1 MNRQKNEKPSPK
13 EMRGSLSLRILFIA
27 IVFLI
32 IPLLFLSSILYFEDS
47 RIKKKD
53 NLFTLSILSKSE
65 KGRIEEIIQNGTNV
79 LDLMNFFLSS
89 HFTEMDMNK
98 IFSNISYKEGI
109 GAIFHLNS
117 LLVCDAASD
126 PKFIGKNFSNKEKFD
141 KDQKNFPYLYL
152 FTNGFGIALTT
163 EYFMKTV
170 DYQLGEKTKV
180 NVFLLSAN
188 QEIIISSDPRFLHQ
202 KFEGVKDNKESH
214 LRVEDET
221 YLGILTAIPAI
232 DGFIFIC
239 IPEAFNFVDIPYF
252 LYKMIGLLSLI
263 LIIGGGIT
271 YWLTRRL
278 AKPLNHL
285 CLVMNGVK
293 RGDLSSHYRMDR
305 MGFEI
310 NMVGGIFNEMI
321 ASIVAHMKEIKAE
334 KIEKEILKQE
344 FKIGQEVQKSILPK
358 ELPDFPGLTIGA
370 RFISAKEVGGD
381 FYDFLMQESVPN
393 NRLMISIADTAGKGI
408 YACLYSLSVRSM
420 LRSYAE
426 CYDDLSEIIKKTN
439 NLFCHDTGDSGVFVT
454 AFVGFFDHETK
465 EFHFSNCGHH
475 PSVLRRKNGTIEKL
489 TTKGIALGV
498 VPFHQ
503 VMTSKVQL
511 ESGDMLLLFTDGIVE
526 AHNEKM
532 KMFGEEKLI
541 SHFEAKSGLQPQQIV
556 DEIIEEVALFADG
569 APQYDDLTI
578 LILKVD

>member
-1 MNRQKNEKPSPK
+1 MNRQKNEKPSPNG
-13 EMRGSLSLRILFIA
+13 MRGSLSLRILFIA

-32 IPLLFLSSILYFEDS
+32 IPLLFLSSLLYFEDS

-65 KGRIEEIIQNGTNV
+65 KARIEEIIQNGTNV
-79 LDLMNFFLSS
+79 LDMMNFFLSS
-89 HFTEMDMNK
+89 HPNEMDMNK
-98 IFSNISYKEGI
+98 ILSNISYKDGV

-117 LLVCDAASD
+117 LLVCDFASD
-126 PKFIGKNFSNKEKFD
+126 SKLIGKNFSNRELID
-141 KDQKNFPYLYL
+141 RDQKNFPYLYL
-152 FTNGFGIALTT
+152 LNNGFGVALTT
-163 EYFMKTV
+163 EYFLKTV
-170 DYQLGEKTKV
+170 DYQLGEKAKV

-188 QEIIISSDPRFLHQ
+188 REIIISSDPRFLHQ
-202 KFEGVKDNKESH
+202 KFEKLNKKSH
-214 LRVEDET
+214 IRLIDET
-221 YLGILTAIPAI
+221 YLGVLTSLPVI
-232 DGFIFIC
+232 DGYLFIC
-239 IPEAFNFVDIPYF
+239 IPEAVNFVDIPYF
-252 LYKMIGLLSLI
+252 LYKIVGLLLLI
-263 LIIGGGIT
+263 LVIGGGFT
-271 YWLTRRL
+271 FWLTRRL
-278 AKPLNHL
+278 AKPLHQL
-285 CLVMNGVK
+285 CLVMNKVK
-293 RGDLSSHYRMDR
+293 KGDLSSHYQMDR

-310 NMVGGIFNEMI
+310 NVVGAIFNEMI
-321 ASIVAHMKEIKAE
+321 GSIVTHMKAIKTE
-334 KIEKEILKQE
+334 KIEKEILMQE

-381 FYDFLMQESVPN
+381 FYDFLMQESVHH

-426 CYDDLSEIIKKTN
+426 CYDDLSEIIKKAN

-454 AFVGFFDHETK
+454 AFVSFFDHVTR

-475 PSVLRRKNGTIEKL
+475 PAVLKRKNGTIEKL
-489 TTKGIALGV
+489 TTKGMALGV
-498 VPFHQ
+498 VPFHH
-503 VMTSKVQL
+503 VETNKVQL
-511 ESGDMLLLFTDGIVE
+511 HSGDMLLLFTDGIVE

-541 SHFEAKSGLQPQQIV
+541 SHFEAKSDLPPQQIV

-578 LILKVD
+578 LVLKVD